1 METPIATVGQ
11 AYDGRPVVP
20 RCRLLRFLLG
30 GVGLGLHRYSLPW
43 CSCPISISLA
53 ASSTSS
59 ILYIIL
65 QLYYQEGSGVATL
78 RLGLRVV
85 IGAQQET
92 NMFRLQSLAH
102 HAHRVLAQP
111 VQVGLLVQE
120 PWR

>member
-1 METPIATVGQ
+1 
-11 AYDGRPVVP
+11 
-20 RCRLLRFLLG
+20 
-30 GVGLGLHRYSLPW
+30 
-43 CSCPISISLA
+43 
-53 ASSTSS
+53 
-59 ILYIIL
+59 
-65 QLYYQEGSGVATL
+65 VATL